1 MSFLVVAHAA
11 HAWLEVAL
19 FAPAGAVVVA
29 AILRTRR
36 GGRGDATETQEN
48 P

>member
-1 MSFLVVAHAA
+1 MSFIVVAHAA

-19 FAPAGAVVVA
+19 FAPAGAVVLA
-29 AILRTRR
+29 AILRNRR
-36 GGRGDATETQEN
+36 GGSRDATPTKEN

>member
-1 MSFLVVAHAA
+1 MSFIVVAHAA

-19 FAPAGAVVVA
+19 FAPPFAVVVA

-36 GGRGDATETQEN
+36 GDATETKEN

>member
-1 MSFLVVAHAA
+1 MSFVVAHAA

-19 FAPAGAVVVA
+19 FAPAGLVVVA

-36 GGRGDATETQEN
+36 AASPNATETKEN